1 MEAYIIDSNTEK
13 KYRDI
18 IFQQDGRGPEI
29 DRYIYNTQDGAG
41 IGSFFGKLFSM
52 ALPIFKSVGKNVV
65 IPAAKKAG
73 QAAINRGAQYAL
85 EKLSDSVIRKPSK
98 KRKPSKSSNR
108 KHRQKKPRRY
118 V

>member
-1 MEAYIIDSNTEK
+1 METYIIDSNTERR
-13 KYRDI
+13 YRDI

-29 DRYIYNTQDGAG
+29 DRYIYNSQDGAG

-52 ALPIFKSVGKNVV
+52 ALPLFKSVGKQVI

-73 QAAINRGAQYAL
+73 EAAINRGAEYAL
-85 EKLSDSVIRKPSK
+85 KKLSDSVTR
-98 KRKPSKSSNR
+98 KRKPSAKPSR
-108 KHRQKKPRRY
+108 IPVRQKKKPRY

>member
-1 MEAYIIDSNTEK
+1 METYIIDSNTEK
-13 KYRDI
+13 RYRDI

-29 DRYIYNTQDGAG
+29 DRYIYNSQDGAG

-52 ALPIFKSVGKNVV
+52 ALPLFKSVGKQIV

-73 QAAINRGAQYAL
+73 QAAINRGAEYAL
-85 EKLSDSVIRKPSK
+85 EKLSDSVTR
-98 KRKPSKSSNR
+98 KRKPSRKSSHKR
-108 KHRQKKPRRY
+108 RQKKARY